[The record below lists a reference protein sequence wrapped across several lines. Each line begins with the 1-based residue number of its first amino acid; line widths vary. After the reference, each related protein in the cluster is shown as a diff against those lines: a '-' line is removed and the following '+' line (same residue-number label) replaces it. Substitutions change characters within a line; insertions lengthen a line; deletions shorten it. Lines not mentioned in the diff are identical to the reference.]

1 MTRFLIVNADYPGFL
16 EVLYS
21 QHPGLEQAGYDE
33 QMRARTASLFGVAD
47 FYPRNLA
54 ELGHPAL
61 EVYLNNRFLQE
72 AWGRENGVKV
82 SDSTQPRVVLR
93 RGIVPWL
100 VRDRTEWMT
109 QILRAQI
116 EDFRP
121 DVLLT
126 HSLTDLPAKF
136 WASMRSHYRLLVGQ
150 IASPLA
156 DDIDLSPFDL
166 MLSSLPNFVERFR
179 AAGLRAE
186 LFRLAFDP
194 SVLTQLKVSHQA
206 TADPVVDVSFVGS
219 LSPHHPGRHA
229 WLEHLCRKV
238 PIQVWGQGID
248 TLPADSPIRRVY
260 CGPAW
265 GIDMYRVL
273 ARSRVSVN
281 SHIQLAGPNANNMRL
296 YETTG
301 VGTLLLTDWKENLH
315 ELFEPDSEV
324 GTYKSPEDCVEKIQR
339 LLNHE
344 ADRARIACAGQ
355 ARTLREHTYR
365 SRMAALVAIVEKLL

>member
-21 QHPGLEQAGYDE
+21 RHPGLEQASYED
-33 QMRARTASLFGVAD
+33 QMQARTASLFGVAD

-72 AWGRENGVKV
+72 AWAREHGIEV
-82 SDSTQPRVVLR
+82 SDSALPRVVLR
-93 RGIVPWL
+93 RGVVPWL
-100 VRDRTEWMT
+100 VRDRAEWMT
-109 QILRAQI
+109 RILRAQI

-136 WASMRSHYRLLVGQ
+136 WASVRNHYRVLVGQ

-179 AAGLRAE
+179 ASGLRAE

-194 SVLTQLKVSHQA
+194 SVLARLNAAGQP
-206 TADPVVDVSFVGS
+206 TADSLVDVSFVGS
-219 LSPHHPGRHA
+219 LSPHHPGRQA
-229 WLEHLCRKV
+229 WLERLCREV

-260 CGPAW
+260 RGPAW

-273 ARSRVSVN
+273 ARSRISVN
-281 SHIQLAGPNANNMRL
+281 SHIQLAGPYANNMRL

-301 VGTLLLTDWKENLH
+301 VGTLLLTDWKQNLH
-315 ELFEPDSEV
+315 ELFEPGSEV
-324 GTYKSPEDCVEKIQR
+324 ATYRSPEECVETIQH

-344 ADRARIACAGQ
+344 ADRARIASAGQ
-355 ARTLREHTYR
+355 ARTLRDHTYR
-365 SRMAALVAIVEKLL
+365 SRMAELVAMVEKLL